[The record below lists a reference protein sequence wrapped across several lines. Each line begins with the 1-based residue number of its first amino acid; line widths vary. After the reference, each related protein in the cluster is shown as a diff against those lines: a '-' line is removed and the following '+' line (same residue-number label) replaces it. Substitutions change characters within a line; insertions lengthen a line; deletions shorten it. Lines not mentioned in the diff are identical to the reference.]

1 MSRHFQ
7 NFEVGAEKI
16 SFRPFLNKKI
26 WFHRL
31 DLKREPEAAK
41 KIAIRNHG
49 RGERVTPDWAAKLAL
64 DLRNVLDVIDVPVR
78 QQQEF
83 GIDIER
89 ADPFAGTLRCV
100 EQDPPARRFEQVAIG
115 FKNPAA
121 KCFGLRHVELL
132 IVTSEWT
139 LQQSAR
145 SRCNDSN
152 LKERIGID

>member
-1 MSRHFQ
+1 MAGHFQ
-7 NFEVGAEKI
+7 NFEVGADKI
-16 SFRPFLNKKI
+16 PVRRFLNKKI
-26 WFHRL
+26 WFHWL

-83 GIDIER
+83 EIDLER
-89 ADPFAGTLRCV
+89 THPFAGTLRCV
-100 EQDPPARRFEQVAIG
+100 EQNPTLRHFKQVAIG

-121 KCFGLRHVELL
+121 KCFGLRHVE
-132 IVTSEWT
+132 IVNRYTGVDAST
-139 LQQSAR
+139 IRPFAL
-145 SRCNDSN
+145 
-152 LKERIGID
+152 

>member
-1 MSRHFQ
+1 MAGHFQ
-7 NFEVGAEKI
+7 NFEVDAEKI
-16 SFRPFLNKKI
+16 SVRRFLNKKI

-49 RGERVTPDWAAKLAL
+49 RGERVTPDWASKLAL

-139 LQQSAR
+139 LQ
-145 SRCNDSN
+145 
-152 LKERIGID
+152 I

>member
-1 MSRHFQ
+1 MAGHFQ

-16 SFRPFLNKKI
+16 SFRRFLNKKV
-26 WFHRL
+26 WFHWL

-64 DLRNVLDVIDVPVR
+64 NVRNVLDVIDVPVR

-83 GIDIER
+83 GIDLER
-89 ADPFAGTLRCV
+89 TDPFAGTLRCV
-100 EQDPPARRFEQVAIG
+100 EQNPTLRHFKQVAIG

-121 KCFGLRHVELL
+121 KCFGLRHVE
-132 IVTSEWT
+132 IVNRYTGVDAST
-139 LQQSAR
+139 IRPFAL
-145 SRCNDSN
+145 
-152 LKERIGID
+152 